1 MASCQRVK
9 SLVDME
15 ATEASGNSVE
25 WLRIS
30 WEAQTA
36 M

>member
-15 ATEASGNSVE
+15 VTEASGSFVE
-25 WLRIS
+25 CLRIS
-30 WEAQTA
+30 WEAQKA